1 MKIKNFALSRLRD
14 EEHFQFFTSFRDLVL
29 VFGALALK
37 IELLF
42 NLFLAAYANELV
54 ALDVVRGSAISDDLK
69 DSDKERDE
77 VFRGMCDAV
86 KSGLNHYDP
95 DVRASAKRLQIVLD
109 TYGNLAV
116 KPYDTETGG
125 LNSLIHD
132 FTTTYTDDVAK
143 VLLTGWATELQAKN
157 KAFNDL
163 KNSRYSDDAAKTILR
178 MKQERVKTD
187 DIYRQITE
195 RLNALIIV
203 EGETAYLPFVNE
215 LNQRI
220 EGYDSIIS
228 IRRGKSKKSTDT
240 TDESK

>member
-132 FTTTYTDDVAK
+132 FSTTYTDDVAK
-143 VLLTGWATELQAKN
+143 VILNGWTTELQAKN